1 MNQLDRNN
9 AILAVIDV
17 QERLM
22 AAIHGA
28 AEVEANVA
36 RLIRGSRV
44 LAVPAIVTEQY
55 PKGIGPTTAIVRE
68 AMSEAGVAEPLQKMC
83 FSSFGADEFAREL
96 RHAGRRQ
103 VILCGVEAH
112 VCVYQTCRDLL
123 GEGYE
128 VHIVGDAISS
138 RTVRNRDL
146 ALQRMALDG
155 AHVTTTEMALFELTG
170 AAGTDEFRAISKL
183 VK

>member
-1 MNQLDRNN
+1 MSRLDRNN

-22 AAIHGA
+22 AVIHGA

-36 RLIRGSRV
+36 RLVRGARV
-44 LAVPAIVTEQY
+44 LGVPSVVTEQY
-55 PKGIGPTTAIVRE
+55 PKGIGPTTVAVRE
-68 AMSEAGVAEPLQKMC
+68 AMAEAGVGEPLQKMC
-83 FSSFGADEFAREL
+83 FSSFGSEEFAREL

-128 VHIVGDAISS
+128 VHIVADAVSS
-138 RTVRNRDL
+138 RTERNRDL
-146 ALQRMALDG
+146 ALRRMSTDG
-155 AHVTTTEMALFELTG
+155 ALVTTTEMALFEMTV
-170 AAGTDEFRAISKL
+170 ASGTEEFRAISKL